1 MGTSMNEV
9 YHITIEEWAGDN
21 NISVSDE
28 QISELCEAIE
38 IAELMSLPCGYGVW
52 QIQTKEKS
60 EIDFLKSQIDL
71 LQRFIESKGYHITL
85 FDNRIERHYMANWG
99 ERSVSAHDTF
109 W

>member
-1 MGTSMNEV
+1 MMNDG
-9 YHITIEEWAGDN
+9 YRITIEEWAGDN

-38 IAELMSLPCGYGVW
+38 IAELMSLPCGYGIGE
-52 QIQTKEKS
+52 IQTKEKS

-85 FDNRIERHYMANWG
+85 FDNRIEHHYMANLG

-109 W
+109 K